1 MTEVRRYLY
10 WSQRRVGAI
19 LEDIGAGAE
28 ASRGSL
34 RFRSPSGPL
43 LPQAEIERPARTPTR
58 HDLAVRTERHLAK
71 ATFTGQGGRFRF
83 ARGTGSTV
91 FAEYAGGGSGAEGTI
106 SVFTELVAGSE
117 RIAVCMFG
125 SRDNLADMVTDS
137 TPTRRG
143 WSSSAAPEV
152 HRFILD
158 RHEGRSALIADE
170 FDLAEAA
177 VAIACQQGGDVNK
190 PSDRG
195 FTYGHLAEVGEWM
208 MEVYH
213 DVDFGDRT
221 TRSGDGYRRVLLGA
235 PLWVRT
241 PSLESFVA
249 YADPDG
255 KRRSGLRAVF
265 PRATDRRAKPR
276 S

>member
-10 WSQRRVGAI
+10 WSQRRVRAI
-19 LEDIGAGAE
+19 LEDIGAGTE
-28 ASRGSL
+28 PSQGSL
-34 RFRSPSGPL
+34 KLRSPSGPF
-43 LPQAEIERPARTPTR
+43 LPQAEVDRPARTPTR
-58 HDLAVRTERHLAK
+58 HDLAVRVERHLAK

-91 FAEYAGGGSGAEGTI
+91 FAEYAGGGAEAQDTI
-106 SVFTELVAGSE
+106 SIFTESAAGPG
-117 RIAVCMFG
+117 RMAVCMFG

-137 TPTRRG
+137 TPARRG

-152 HRFILD
+152 HRFIRD

-177 VAIACQQGGDVNK
+177 VAIACQQGGDVNQ

-208 MEVYH
+208 MEIYH
-213 DVDFGDRT
+213 DVDFGERT
-221 TRSGDGYRRVLLGA
+221 TRQGDYRRVLIGA

-241 PSLESFVA
+241 PSLEAFVA
-249 YADPDG
+249 YADEGG

-265 PRATDRRAKPR
+265 TRAAAGRREKP
-276 S
+276 